1 METESDTL
9 TGDEEKKKKG
19 RPQTS
24 KTKQQ
29 KEPKEPKPI
38 ERRMTVSQLLTLQ
51 KRLIIQIPDT
61 VSEEDR
67 EYIRE
72 NMQKCVELLNMDTAE
87 IRTAQAKTG
96 IIKQVK
102 NRDMMTAEDQKEHY
116 RVYNSQY
123 YHSHLKKDK
132 YCPHCDQHFTASTS
146 VNRHLKHCK
155 KCKAIRKQKEELE
168 KESPQEETHTNIQT
182 T

>member
-29 KEPKEPKPI
+29 KEPKEPKPV
-38 ERRMTVSQLLTLQ
+38 ERKMTVSQMLTLQ

-61 VSEEDR
+61 VSDEDI

-87 IRTAQAKTG
+87 IRTVQAKTG

-182 T
+182 A